1 MDDKIW
7 AYLYSSHDQQ
17 LCDQLLDCNNQLADP
32 YLKAYNECIKVML
45 PNGIGSCD
53 ENSELYYS
61 EGIRRQ
67 INRCMQCKVV
77 GKEFTDDDKQQMGV
91 FQCLLFLLPRQKK
104 KEHLQCLHALGEKA
118 GCYS

>member
-91 FQCLLFLLPRQKK
+91 FQ
-104 KEHLQCLHALGEKA
+104 QCLHALGEKA